1 MPNPLAKRWAR
12 RIFLIALV
20 GLGCEQLWRHGHD
33 YIWPDKFAVVE
44 PGKIFRGAWL
54 KPWPMKRV
62 VKDHKIHTVVALAHQ
77 VDDPLAIQEK
87 ALSKELGFQWVH
99 VPIVDDRSLTDG
111 DHLFDRLEEAAA
123 IVADP
128 AAQPVYFHCHHG
140 INRASMVQIAYRTLY
155 CNWTL
160 DQSCDEIAR
169 TFGLEKVNKGPDYR
183 YMTDFYARRVLP
195 RRRGEMPALAGQNL
209 ELGAA
214 GTAANPAPTRR

>member
-12 RIFLIALV
+12 RILLIALV

-111 DHLFDRLEEAAA
+111 DHLFDGQV
-123 IVADP
+123 VA
-128 AAQPVYFHCHHG
+128 G
-140 INRASMVQIAYRTLY
+140 
-155 CNWTL
+155 
-160 DQSCDEIAR
+160 
-169 TFGLEKVNKGPDYR
+169 
-183 YMTDFYARRVLP
+183 
-195 RRRGEMPALAGQNL
+195 
-209 ELGAA
+209 
-214 GTAANPAPTRR
+214 